1 MACPWCCR
9 CATASSAEPTR
20 YSCGDQGSD
29 VTKNHRL
36 SGILA
41 IAAAATMWGTVGPVV
56 QLFPEGTAFQY
67 ATLRNVFGVIA
78 LWIMVGLS
86 KDRRRYEKRDVF
98 PILVG
103 GIGTACFMPMY
114 TLGFQRTGVAVASML
129 AIGAAPL
136 FTGLLGRVAF
146 GRRPERNWFIG
157 TGLAVIGIAALNA
170 PSEGTTIKLAG
181 ALFSLGAAFSYTL
194 QATGMEMSTKRL
206 SAVQCVA
213 PIWTIGMLLQAPL
226 VIGRDFSFLSDPIL
240 LAGVVYGGIFTV
252 AISFSMFTWGIA
264 RVGAATAVTVGL
276 MEPITTATLGV
287 TVLGEHLPALG
298 FVGIVFVLAGLLV
311 VSRASKTPPIV
322 IEP

>member
-1 MACPWCCR
+1 M
-9 CATASSAEPTR
+9 
-20 YSCGDQGSD
+20 
-29 VTKNHRL
+29 TKNHRL
-36 SGILA
+36 TGILA
-41 IAAAATMWGTVGPVV
+41 VAAAATMWGTVGPVV

-67 ATLRNVFGVIA
+67 ATMRNIFGVIT
-78 LWIMVGLS
+78 LWLMVALS
-86 KDRRRYEKRDVF
+86 KDKRRYQKSDIF
-98 PILVG
+98 PVLVG
-103 GIGTACFMPMY
+103 GIGTAAFMPFY

-157 TGLAVIGIAALNA
+157 TGLAVVGIAALNA
-170 PSEGTTIKLAG
+170 PTEGTTVKVAG
-181 ALFSLGAAFSYTL
+181 AVFALGAALSYTF
-194 QATGMEMSTKRL
+194 QATGMEMATKRL

-240 LAGVVYGGIFTV
+240 VAGVIYGGVFTV
-252 AISFSMFTWGIA
+252 AISFSMFTWGVA

-287 TVLGEHLPALG
+287 TVLGERLSTLA
-298 FVGIVFVLAGLLV
+298 FVGIVFVLAGLVV
-311 VSRASKTPPIV
+311 VSRPGKTPPIV
-322 IEP
+322 LEP